1 LTPTVPHMELEKI
14 LSEIGKGRIAP
25 CYLLYGEEE
34 YLLRDALDK
43 IIALIIPAS
52 DRDLNLF
59 VLDGDTEDMNQ
70 ICESLLTR
78 PLLPGRK
85 AIVVRNTRIFHS
97 RKTLPVIIQ
106 KIRDQAKANP
116 ARVAADFM
124 LFLRMTGWTLDDLKD
139 GGWQKIS
146 DEQWQQALE
155 GDEGRDR
162 EAWLPVMAA
171 FCATHQSEAAA
182 SGEGADRLEAVL
194 KNGLP
199 EENHL
204 ILTADSVDKR
214 KKLFK
219 TLDEVGK
226 VLEFSRVK
234 GDAKLKG
241 RLMENARELL
251 AAKGKSMAPGGWL
264 ALGKKTGFDLRDSMA
279 ALEKLITFA
288 AEKSVIDE
296 ADIEAA
302 IGKTRDETVF
312 NLTAALSEK
321 NLPAGLAILGE
332 LLNQGDPPL
341 MILAMLAREIRT
353 LLQARLLL
361 ETTPRIAYQTGMDY
375 GRFQKSIFPEIK
387 ERLGTATPHPYV
399 IYQALGH
406 AGRFSRESL
415 IRHLETLV
423 DIDLAMKS
431 TAKDARLMLERFLIQ
446 VCE

>member
-1 LTPTVPHMELEKI
+1 MELEKI
-14 LSEIGKGRIAP
+14 LSEIGRGRIAS

-59 VLDGDTEDMNQ
+59 VLDGDTEDMHH

-78 PLLPGRK
+78 PLIPGRK

-97 RKTLPVIIQ
+97 RKTLPAIIQ
-106 KIRDQAKANP
+106 KIRDQARANP

-124 LFLRMTGWTLDDLKD
+124 LLLRMAGWTLDDLRD

-146 DEQWQQALE
+146 DEQWQQAVD

-171 FCATHQSEAAA
+171 FCATHRSEAAA
-182 SGEGADRLEAVL
+182 FGEDTDRLEALL
-194 KNGLP
+194 KDGIP
-199 EENHL
+199 EGNHL
-204 ILTADSVDKR
+204 ILTADTVDKR

-219 TLDEVGK
+219 TIDEVAT

-251 AAKGKSMAPGGWL
+251 AAKGKKMAPGGWL
-264 ALGKKTGFDLRDSMA
+264 ALGKKTGFDLRGSMA
-279 ALEKLITFA
+279 ALEKLITYA
-288 AEKSVIDE
+288 ADKSVIDE
-296 ADIEAA
+296 ADIEAV
-302 IGKTRDETVF
+302 IGKTREETVF
-312 NLTAALSEK
+312 NLTTALSEK
-321 NLPAGLAILGE
+321 NLPAGLAILGD
-332 LLNQGDPPL
+332 LLNQGDPPP
-341 MILAMLAREIRT
+341 MILAMFAREIRM

-361 ETTPRIAYQTGMDY
+361 ETAPRIAWQAGMDY
-375 GRFQKSIFPEIK
+375 GRFQKALFPEIK
-387 ERLGTATPHPYV
+387 ERLGTATPHPYA
-399 IYQALGH
+399 IYQALSH

-415 IRHLETLV
+415 IRHMETLV
-423 DIDLAMKS
+423 ELDLAMKS
-431 TAKDARLMLERFLIQ
+431 TSKDARLMLERFLIQ
-446 VCE
+446 VCEK

>member
-1 LTPTVPHMELEKI
+1 MELERI
-14 LSEIGKGRIAP
+14 LADIGKGRIAP

-43 IIALIIPAS
+43 IIEIIIPAA

-59 VLDGDTEDMNQ
+59 VLDGDTEDMDQ
-70 ICESLLTR
+70 LCESLLTR

-124 LFLRMTGWTLDDLKD
+124 LFLRMIGWTLDDLKD

-146 DEQWQQALE
+146 DEQWQQAVE
-155 GDEGRDR
+155 GDEGQDR
-162 EAWLPVMAA
+162 EVWLPVMTS
-171 FCATHQSEAAA
+171 FCATHRLEAAT
-182 SGEGADRLEAVL
+182 SGDGADRLESVL
-194 KNGLP
+194 KSGLP
-199 EENHL
+199 EGTHL
-204 ILTADSVDKR
+204 ILTADTVDKR

-219 TLDEVGK
+219 TLDEMGK
-226 VLEFSRVK
+226 ILEFSKVK
-234 GDAKLKG
+234 GDTKLKG
-241 RLMENARELL
+241 LLMENARELL
-251 AAKGKSMAPGGWL
+251 TAKGKKMAPGAWL
-264 ALGKKTGFDLRDSMA
+264 ALGKKTGFNLRTSMA
-279 ALEKLITFA
+279 ALEKLITFTGG
-288 AEKSVIDE
+288 KPTIDE
-296 ADIEAA
+296 EDIEAA
-302 IGKTRDETVF
+302 IGKTREETIF
-312 NLTAALSEK
+312 NLTAALAEK
-321 NLPAGLAILGE
+321 NLAASLAILGE
-332 LLNQGDPPL
+332 WLDRGDHPV
-341 MILAMLAREIRT
+341 MILAMLAREIRI

-361 ETTPRIAYQTGMDY
+361 EARSLTPYQAGMDY
-375 GRFQKSIFPEIK
+375 GRFQKALFPEIK
-387 ERLGTATPHPYV
+387 ERLGTATPHPYA

-415 IRHLETLV
+415 VHHLETLV
-423 DIDLAMKS
+423 DIDLALKS